1 MTEVTWTNNT
11 QFAQNDATH
20 HNIDA
25 SQYIRGNFI
34 CTLHKQS
41 HIQIPTS
48 KSAKTNPNFII
59 KKSKPLLINSVFIK
73 LVKMVLN

>member
-20 HNIDA
+20 HNID
-25 SQYIRGNFI
+25 FI